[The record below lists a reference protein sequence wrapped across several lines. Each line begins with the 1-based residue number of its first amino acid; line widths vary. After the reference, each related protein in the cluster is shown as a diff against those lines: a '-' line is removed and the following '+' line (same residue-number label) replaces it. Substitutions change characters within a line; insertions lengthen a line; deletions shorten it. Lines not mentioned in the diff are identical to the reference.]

1 MKFVNLTPH
10 RITIYASVDA
20 PDPAVVLEPSGQVAR
35 VEFVSEEVGDQ
46 TWPFPVYADYKGDV
60 VNLPAAADGVI
71 YVTSKVVA
79 DAVCRFDCYS
89 PGELRRDAAGQPIG
103 CVGLR
108 QSVF

>member
-20 PDPAVVLEPSGQVAR
+20 PEPAVVLEPSGQVAR
-35 VEFVSEEVGDQ
+35 VEIVSEQVGTSD
-46 TWPFPVYADYKGDV
+46 WPFPVYADYSEGV

-71 YVTSKVVA
+71 YVTSKIVA
-79 DAVCRFDCYS
+79 DAACRFDCYS
-89 PGELRRDAAGQPIG
+89 PGELRRDVNGQPIG